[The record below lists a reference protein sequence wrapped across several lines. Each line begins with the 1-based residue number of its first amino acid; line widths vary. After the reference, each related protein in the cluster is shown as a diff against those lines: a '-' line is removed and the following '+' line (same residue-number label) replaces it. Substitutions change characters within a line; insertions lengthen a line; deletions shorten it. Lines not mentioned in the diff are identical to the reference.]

1 MSQKR
6 MDKYQL
12 EELLNMNVA
21 KITQLIGEA
30 SKKGN
35 WTLSATLYG
44 EYAIE
49 TPKEQYCPKGQDK
62 IRHPHYEFSVS
73 LKKDALKE
81 LLSKNPKW
89 PKSICKQLLM
99 GISHEIDIGTWY

>member
-1 MSQKR
+1 MILQK

-12 EELLNMNVA
+12 EELLNDNID
-21 KITQLIGEA
+21 KITTLIGNT

-35 WTLSATLYG
+35 WTLSTTLYG

-62 IRHPHYEFSVS
+62 IRHPHYEFSVT
-73 LKKDALKE
+73 LKKEE
-81 LLSKNPKW
+81 LDEFLAKNPKW
-89 PKSICKQLLM
+89 QKIICKKLLT